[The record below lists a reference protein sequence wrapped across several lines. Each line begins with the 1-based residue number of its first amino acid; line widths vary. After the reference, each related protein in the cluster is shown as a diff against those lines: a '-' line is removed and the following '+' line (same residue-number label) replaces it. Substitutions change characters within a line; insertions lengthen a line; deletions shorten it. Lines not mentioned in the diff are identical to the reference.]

1 MPMMPQV
8 QQVQPLQLQDP
19 LQSYARVAQIQ
30 GYQQANQLN
39 QLKMQEAQRN
49 LAARNA
55 LNQAYSGALDP
66 NTGEVNLNQLR
77 SSLATGGFGSQ
88 IPTVEKGI
96 LDLQTARA
104 GLRKSQIE
112 LVKDKLE
119 AVKPLYQQ
127 ALGSQNP
134 GAAMLEIH
142 SAVHADPDLG
152 PWLESMGAT
161 AERGQQDLMAA
172 ISQGPQAIQQK
183 ILTSLASVDKLLP
196 SLVSTDT
203 GGGTQLGTRN
213 QLTGAY
219 TPTGV
224 VAKTPLPA
232 SVMAQKLQQATASRP
247 SITVSTQKKY
257 AENVAGGGA
266 DEDSALFNLAQD
278 APAQIAKIDETLD
291 VLQNQDIN
299 TGIGADVFTIL
310 DQARAQFLA
319 DKAAGKRV
327 TSTQYLDSLLGSSV
341 FPQISEL
348 GIGARGLDTPAERE
362 FLRKVMTGTISL
374 NKDTLIEMAKL
385 RRQGIVRS
393 VNKFNKLVDE
403 GSFDAF
409 FEARNRPK
417 RTVDLPEAPVYTSQ
431 AQAAISAPAVEFPA
445 ALRSRSDAAELE
457 KLWQDMTPEDRA
469 IFME

>member
-96 LDLQTARA
+96 LELQKERA

-224 VAKTPLPA
+224 IAKTPLPA
-232 SVMAQKLQQATASRP
+232 SVMAQKQGLAAAAAPKTTVSMVQEKALEAELGKNIGKQAAESQANAEEARLIIDTNNVARGLLDAGAITGTGADFLVGLNQALQQAGIDFGYADAAANSRAYTATLGANVGKLIKQFGAGTGLSDADR
-247 SITVSTQKKY
+247 SFAERMAGGDVSLSETALRRILDINDRAARNVIKYHNKKY
-257 AENVAGGGA
+257 GGLKTAVPLTVEVPAEYKKPAPA
-266 DEDSALFNLAQD
+266 S
-278 APAQIAKIDETLD
+278 APAQIPDD
-291 VLQNQDIN
+291 MN
-299 TGIGADVFTIL
+299 
-310 DQARAQFLA
+310 
-319 DKAAGKRV
+319 
-327 TSTQYLDSLLGSSV
+327 V
-341 FPQISEL
+341 FPE
-348 GIGARGLDTPAERE
+348 
-362 FLRKVMTGTISL
+362 V
-374 NKDTLIEMAKL
+374 
-385 RRQGIVRS
+385 
-393 VNKFNKLVDE
+393 
-403 GSFDAF
+403 
-409 FEARNRPK
+409 
-417 RTVDLPEAPVYTSQ
+417 
-431 AQAAISAPAVEFPA
+431 
-445 ALRSRSDAAELE
+445 LRSRPDAAELE
-457 KLWQDMTPEDRA
+457 MLWQDMTPEDRA
-469 IFME
+469 VFME